1 MRRIALAIAIST
13 LFATRVSAANDV
25 LPTTGTPAAATTA
38 DTPQVVTATS
48 PVRDNV
54 VTSTSPVKNDDVVT
68 SVSPARE
75 SETTIAPFVRTQQPR
90 TRSIAGATALRSLH
104 VGLIASQAYDVY
116 STTHAI
122 RRGAIEVNPLL
133 KNTVGSRFAFV
144 ALKVVVT
151 AGPIYEAEK
160 LWRRNHRVA
169 AIALMAA
176 SNGIMMAVA
185 KHNSGVMRN
194 AVTVK

>member
-1 MRRIALAIAIST
+1 M
-13 LFATRVSAANDV
+13 
-25 LPTTGTPAAATTA
+25 
-38 DTPQVVTATS
+38 
-48 PVRDNV
+48 
-54 VTSTSPVKNDDVVT
+54 TSTSPVKDDDVVT
-68 SVSPARE
+68 SVSPVRD
-75 SETTIAPFVRTQQPR
+75 SETTIAPFVRTHQPR
-90 TRSIAGATALRSLH
+90 FGSMAGATALRSLH

-122 RRGAIEVNPLL
+122 RRGAVEMNPLL
-133 KNTVGSRFAFV
+133 KDTVRSRVAFV
-144 ALKVVVT
+144 ALKVAVT

-160 LWRRNHRVA
+160 LWRKNHKIA

-185 KHNSGVMRN
+185 RHNSSVMKN